1 MLAAPFRRR
10 RSPHLRFGG
19 VRDLRH
25 DVKGPALVAP
35 CGAKTERK
43 HGAST
48 GQLPLTACG
57 SRVGHPTKITLKPKP
72 ITSRDKGFI
81 IPPENQ
87 PVFALLS
94 ALYRRPAIS
103 APFDD
108 HAEDVDG

>member
-1 MLAAPFRRR
+1 M
-10 RSPHLRFGG
+10 
-19 VRDLRH
+19 
-25 DVKGPALVAP
+25 
-35 CGAKTERK
+35 
-43 HGAST
+43 
-48 GQLPLTACG
+48 
-57 SRVGHPTKITLKPKP
+57 LKPKP

-87 PVFALLS
+87 PSFALLS